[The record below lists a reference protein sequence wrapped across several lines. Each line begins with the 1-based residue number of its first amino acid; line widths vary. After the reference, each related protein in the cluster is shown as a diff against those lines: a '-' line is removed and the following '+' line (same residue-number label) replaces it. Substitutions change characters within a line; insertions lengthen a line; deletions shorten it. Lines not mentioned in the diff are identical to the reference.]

1 MRSRNRIRVLI
12 VDDCVATRITLR
24 AMLNNDQY
32 EVIGELSDGKKLD
45 STIAKLN
52 PQIIC
57 LDHLLPDKDGLTLL
71 SEIRAAYPHI
81 SVVMITGSDDI
92 AVRHSA
98 AMLGVAGFIG
108 KPFSQKRVI
117 EVLQADAHAED
128 MLMTAAK
135 QANPFVDKPYH
146 ARAVIADDSLT
157 MRRLLTNILAR
168 MGVEVIGEV
177 YDGKQAVELISEH
190 KPDIACLDFE
200 MPVMNGL
207 EALKIIHN
215 QNTAT
220 KVVMI
225 TALASRELFNRA
237 TSAGA
242 KGYIIKPFHPDKV
255 TQSISGILAS

>member
-1 MRSRNRIRVLI
+1 MQLQNRIRVLI
-12 VDDCVATRITLR
+12 VDDCDTTRITLR
-24 AMLNNDQY
+24 AILNNEQF
-32 EVIGELSDGKKLD
+32 EVIGELNDGKKLD
-45 STIAKLN
+45 SAIAKLN

-92 AVRHSA
+92 AVRHNA

-108 KPFSQKRVI
+108 KPFSQKQVI
-117 EVLQADAHAED
+117 EILQAVVHTED
-128 MLMTAAK
+128 MLMIADKKVNTS
-135 QANPFVDKPYH
+135 VDKPYH

-157 MRRLLTNILAR
+157 MRRLLTNILAH
-168 MGVEVIGEV
+168 MGVEVIGEA
-177 YDGKQAVELISEH
+177 YDGKQAAELVSEH

-215 QNTAT
+215 QNAAT
-220 KVVMI
+220 KIVMI
-225 TALASRELFNRA
+225 TALASRELFIRA

-255 TQSISGILAS
+255 TQIVSRILAS